1 MDRVPGIPTFWGAG
15 ERGPHQEDRRSSEKR
30 MNQDRMVSWSPVK
43 PSPKEGDGVGGD
55 GNVGSGVNGLY
66 WTVLGRGLREKGAS

>member
-1 MDRVPGIPTFWGAG
+1 
-15 ERGPHQEDRRSSEKR
+15 

-43 PSPKEGDGVGGD
+43 PSPKEGDGAGGD

-66 WTVLGRGLREKGAS
+66 WTVLGHDLREKVAS